1 MKQKRRQDAV
11 ITVHKNEIFM
21 NSFMGNY
28 MNSIQYQWIDAC
40 ENGHIDIVKYLVEQ
54 GADIHAESDKALV
67 LASQFNHF
75 EVVKYLVENG
85 ADKNND
91 EALRLARRNGH
102 LRIIEYLNPNIYRTW
117 Y

>member
-75 EVVKYLVENG
+75 ERVHQPHSQLGISQYLY
-85 ADKNND
+85 DHF
-91 EALRLARRNGH
+91 H
-102 LRIIEYLNPNIYRTW
+102 LPISTRHHLERVY
-117 Y
+117 